1 MLFFQGIGLL
11 AMGMVVTLIVFSI
24 IFYVEMPESSK
35 NSKNKNSNNPVI
47 NFWRSLK

>member
-11 AMGMVVTLIVFSI
+11 AIGMVVTLIVFSI
-24 IFYVEMPESSK
+24 IFYVEMPTK
-35 NSKNKNSNNPVI
+35 DKNKTSDNPII